1 MSNTKITEKQ
11 LEKLQ
16 NCSRHA
22 NKTIYFCNFPGC
34 PFREQSYYCEECMVP
49 ERHDH
54 LPGRLHLLVQKI
66 LEQWTTTNIAISTKV
81 DEAKVVYTL
90 FEPIIKYLNAVG

>member
-1 MSNTKITEKQ
+1 
-11 LEKLQ
+11 
-16 NCSRHA
+16 
-22 NKTIYFCNFPGC
+22 
-34 PFREQSYYCEECMVP
+34 MVP
-49 ERHDH
+49 ERHGH